1 MAGGE
6 SAASEIVTR
15 TIAPILGFL
24 LANVMFFASVPE
36 LQKYRKMN
44 EWGSLNSHPYPIV
57 VCNCIGWMM
66 YGSVIKDYWVFVSN
80 FPGLLVS
87 VYALMIALTLNAQNE
102 KKRRELEKMVLVSC
116 AFLSVMGFILGV
128 VMHGDEKEGKKR
140 FASGIFCNVVLA
152 IYYASPLSE
161 MRQIIAERDASS
173 LYWPMSVAITVNGFS
188 WAAYGFALKDWFL
201 VSPNMFGG
209 VLGVVQL
216 TFLATFGKNTKK
228 KKMMMSSSINS
239 VKIELEERG
248 GGGLGG
254 GEEEEEEEEINIV
267 ANLSSEDLI
276 VSGQPRS

>member
-1 MAGGE
+1 M
-6 SAASEIVTR
+6 EIFTR

-87 VYALMIALTLNAQNE
+87 VYALMIALTLNARNE
-102 KKRRELEKMVLVSC
+102 KKRKELEKMVLVSC
-116 AFLSVMGFILGV
+116 AFLSVMGFVLGV

-161 MRQIIAERDASS
+161 MRQIIMERDASS

>member
-1 MAGGE
+1 MGE
-6 SAASEIVTR
+6 ASMEIFTR

-87 VYALMIALTLNAQNE
+87 VYALMIALTLNARNE
-102 KKRRELEKMVLVSC
+102 KKRKELEKMVLVSC
-116 AFLSVMGFILGV
+116 AFLSVMGFVLGV

-161 MRQIIAERDASS
+161 MRQIIMERDASS

>member
-24 LANVMFFASVPE
+24 LANVMFFASLPE

-44 EWGSLNSHPYPIV
+44 AWGTLNSHPYPIV

-254 GEEEEEEEEINIV
+254 GEEEEEEEINIV

>member
-1 MAGGE
+1 M
-6 SAASEIVTR
+6 EIFTR

-87 VYALMIALTLNAQNE
+87 VYALMIALTLNARNE
-102 KKRRELEKMVLVSC
+102 KKRKELEKMVLVSC
-116 AFLSVMGFILGV
+116 ALLSVMGFVLGV

-161 MRQIIAERDASS
+161 MRQIITERDASS

-216 TFLATFGKNTKK
+216 AFLATFGKKNTKK
-228 KKMMMSSSINS
+228 KMKNSISS

-254 GEEEEEEEEINIV
+254 GEEEEEEEINIV

>member
-1 MAGGE
+1 MGE
-6 SAASEIVTR
+6 ASMEIFTR

-87 VYALMIALTLNAQNE
+87 VYALMIALTLNARNE
-102 KKRRELEKMVLVSC
+102 KKRKELEKMVLVSC
-116 AFLSVMGFILGV
+116 ALLSVMGFVLGV

-161 MRQIIAERDASS
+161 MRQIIMERDASS

-216 TFLATFGKNTKK
+216 AFLATFGKKKNTKK
-228 KKMMMSSSINS
+228 KKMNKSSSISS

-254 GEEEEEEEEINIV
+254 GEEEEEEEINIV

>member
-1 MAGGE
+1 MAGE
-6 SAASEIVTR
+6 SASEVFTL

-66 YGSVIKDYWVFVSN
+66 YGSVIKDSWVFVSN
-80 FPGLLVS
+80 VPGLLVS
-87 VYALMIALTLNAQNE
+87 VYALMIALTLNARNE
-102 KKRRELEKMVLVSC
+102 KKRGELEKMVLVSC
-116 AFLSVMGFILGV
+116 ALLSVMGFVVGV
-128 VMHGDEKEGKKR
+128 VMHDGGDEKEGKKR

-161 MRQIIAERDASS
+161 MRQIITERDASS

-216 TFLATFGKNTKK
+216 AFLATFGKKNTKK
-228 KKMMMSSSINS
+228 KKMNKSSSISS
-239 VKIELEERG
+239 VKIELEER
-248 GGGLGG
+248 GG

>member
-1 MAGGE
+1 MGE
-6 SAASEIVTR
+6 ASMEIFTR

-87 VYALMIALTLNAQNE
+87 VYALMIALTLNARNE
-102 KKRRELEKMVLVSC
+102 KKRKELEKMVLVSC
-116 AFLSVMGFILGV
+116 ALLSVMGFVLGV

-161 MRQIIAERDASS
+161 MRQIIMERDASS

-201 VSPNMFGG
+201 VSPNMFRG

-248 GGGLGG
+248 GG
-254 GEEEEEEEEINIV
+254 EEEEEEEEINIV
-267 ANLSSEDLI
+267 AYLSSEDLI